1 MVYDDEYKWRSKI
14 SLDSPFKD
22 DLFLRQQRQRN
33 CLVRRNSIPERE
45 IDEEDTE
52 TAELQVNLR
61 KLTGHSRP
69 SSLIEAA
76 DKDRRPADKSN
87 SLQCGD
93 VTAKDNFTIV
103 EAVGEEEEDESGGQ
117 FKVEEEDEEV
127 SEAFSGWTVAGEEEE
142 RGFPTASSGEGFT
155 PASLRKG
162 SSQGFFK
169 E

>member
-1 MVYDDEYKWRSKI
+1 MMMNTNGGRKSRWTVPSKTTCF
-14 SLDSPFKD
+14 SGSS
-22 DLFLRQQRQRN
+22 
-33 CLVRRNSIPERE
+33 VSG
-45 IDEEDTE
+45 

-76 DKDRRPADKSN
+76 DQDRRPADKSN

-127 SEAFSGWTVAGEEEE
+127 SEAFRGWTVAGEEEE
-142 RGFPTASSGEGFT
+142 RGVPTASSGEGFT